1 VEENLSGRSSIVIS
15 LPQPQ
20 DAGCCSVGA
29 EAMRTWRSV
38 VDAILGK
45 RPEQELKSQ
54 TTPQPRV
61 SAFAQSP
68 RIWRGVAI
76 ISLVLSLG
84 ASFAIAARDIFL
96 GEPILGHHTVNENNP
111 FSQRFGI
118 SNRMSFSTMYNTCV
132 VEITGGEILDP
143 QFEFIGSEIHHR
155 LGDIKPGNRTYME
168 TPVVRAP
175 GKPLY
180 GSFTF
185 FVRYSVN
192 VFGGH
197 WSRDFYV
204 GTCKWNFEE
213 KVILECAAD
222 ENIPIKKLVSLKNSL
237 ERCN

>member
-1 VEENLSGRSSIVIS
+1 MSATSEEPSPSEQNSASG
-15 LPQPQ
+15 
-20 DAGCCSVGA
+20 G
-29 EAMRTWRSV
+29 
-38 VDAILGK
+38 LGK
-45 RPEQELKSQ
+45 GPEQEPKPQ

-61 SAFAQSP
+61 PASAQGP
-68 RIWRGVAI
+68 RIWRGIAI
-76 ISLVLSLG
+76 TSLVLSLG
-84 ASFAIAARDIFL
+84 ASLAITAREIFL
-96 GEPILGHHTVNENNP
+96 GEPILEHPTVDEISP
-111 FSQRFGI
+111 FSQPFGI
-118 SNRMSFSTMYNTCV
+118 SNGMSFSTMHNTCV

-155 LGDIKPGNRTYME
+155 LGDIKPGNRTYMQ
-168 TPVVRAP
+168 TPVVRLP

-185 FVRYSVN
+185 FVRYCVN

-213 KVILECAAD
+213 KAIWECVED
-222 ENIPIKKLVSLKNSL
+222 ENIPIEKQVSLKNAL